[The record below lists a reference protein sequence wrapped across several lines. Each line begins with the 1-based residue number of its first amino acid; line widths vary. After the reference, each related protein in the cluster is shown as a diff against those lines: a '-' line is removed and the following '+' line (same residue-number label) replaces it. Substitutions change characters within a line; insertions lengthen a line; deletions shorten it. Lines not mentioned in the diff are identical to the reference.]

1 VELIGVAVLVVIGLV
16 LLVLV
21 PEKQAIERVSEVS
34 I

>member
-21 PEKQAIERVSEVS
+21 PEKQAIERETEVS